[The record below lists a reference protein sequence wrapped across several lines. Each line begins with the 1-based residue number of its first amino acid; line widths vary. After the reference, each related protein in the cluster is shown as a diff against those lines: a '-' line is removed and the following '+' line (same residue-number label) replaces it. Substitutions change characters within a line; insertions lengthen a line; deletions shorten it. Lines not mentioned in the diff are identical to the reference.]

1 MNLKQLVTYIHS
13 QAERNALY
21 LLVTSNF
28 SSLTQ
33 FRNHATHNDLPTSVI
48 ITCPSPPHTHTRQGR
63 HAHGQIIP
71 QGDSLSRYNS
81 NLCQDSN

>member
-21 LLVTSNF
+21 LLVISNF

-33 FRNHATHNDLPTSVI
+33 FGNHATHNDLPTSVI
-48 ITCPSPPHTHTRQGR
+48 ITCVPPPHTHQGR
-63 HAHGQIIP
+63 HVHG
-71 QGDSLSRYNS
+71 
-81 NLCQDSN
+81 